1 MKKLILILLFSLSSL
16 FAFENL
22 HINNFNQKVSSGN
35 VIVDFY
41 APWWGSCKILG
52 ENLQTYYKRTKNIKI
67 FKVDITKEESLAQK
81 YKINAIPI
89 MIYFK
94 DGKQVKKTVGLKS
107 VKDLEKLENK
117 YFQ

>member
-41 APWWGSCKILG
+41 APW
-52 ENLQTYYKRTKNIKI
+52 
-67 FKVDITKEESLAQK
+67 
-81 YKINAIPI
+81 
-89 MIYFK
+89 
-94 DGKQVKKTVGLKS
+94 
-107 VKDLEKLENK
+107 
-117 YFQ
+117 